1 MYIKKYKD
9 IPRSFSYKIRD
20 KTRSIVLDILSF
32 RIKTRYRKLLKTPRV
47 QFVYLHHIFE
57 DEIEIFD
64 NLIHDLIKIYKIIPF
79 SEAVN
84 RVYEN
89 NIDRPYLA
97 FSSDDGFKSNL
108 NAHKVFSKHNISAC
122 FFLCTDFIGL
132 NNYNRIKEICE
143 SKFHLPPIE
152 FLNKNDIKFLI
163 SEGHE
168 IGSHT
173 TNHSNLKTLDF
184 KNLNS
189 VIKDS
194 FTYLKKLLGFVKH
207 FSFPYGT
214 ISHFP
219 IEARAIVNNTG
230 YVSCVS
236 AIRGCH
242 LKHKKEI
249 NSSEITIKR
258 DILNVNYNFKHVLY
272 FMVKNIK
279 NEKKEK
285 Y

>member
-1 MYIKKYKD
+1 MYIQNYID
-9 IPRSFSYKIRD
+9 IPRTLSFKIRD
-20 KTRSIVLDILSF
+20 ISRSIILDILSF
-32 RIKTRYRKLLKTPRV
+32 GVEDRNKKLLKTPRV

-64 NLIHDLIKIYKIIPF
+64 NLIFDLKKIYEIIPF

-84 RVYEN
+84 RVHIN
-89 NIDRPYLA
+89 SIDRPYLA

-108 NAHKVFSKHNISAC
+108 NAHKVFLKHNISAC

-132 NNYNRIKEICE
+132 DNYNRIKEICE
-143 SKFHLPPIE
+143 NKFHLPPIE
-152 FLNKNDIKFLI
+152 FLNKKDIKLLI
-163 SEGHE
+163 KQGHE

-173 TNHSNLKTLDF
+173 TNHSNLKTLNY

-189 VIKDS
+189 TIKDS
-194 FTYLKKLLGFVKH
+194 FAYLKNLIGFVKH

-214 ISHFP
+214 SSHFP
-219 IEARAIVNNTG
+219 YEARSIVNNAG

-242 LKHKKEI
+242 LKQKNKPD
-249 NSSEITIKR
+249 NASEMIIKR

-279 NEKKEK
+279 NAQK
-285 Y
+285 